1 MLVFRKNNATFVY
14 SFLVCV
20 IFSVPTKFLTKPKKS
35 ITAFKSWDTVLICD
49 IFGYPFPVIT
59 WSRPLKQLPFNRH
72 VIDGNKLTIKNTR
85 EDDDGAYVCQG
96 ANELGSVM
104 GVIWIIVRDVGK
116 LTRVKK

>member
-1 MLVFRKNNATFVY
+1 MFA
-14 SFLVCV
+14 
-20 IFSVPTKFLTKPKKS
+20 VPTKFVTKPKKTV
-35 ITAFKSWDTVLICD
+35 TAYKSWDTVLKCN

-59 WSRPLKQLPFNRH
+59 WSRPLKQLPIHRH

-104 GVIWIIVRDVGK
+104 GVIWIIVKDVGM
-116 LTRVKK
+116 LNRIIKKNKKYSTL